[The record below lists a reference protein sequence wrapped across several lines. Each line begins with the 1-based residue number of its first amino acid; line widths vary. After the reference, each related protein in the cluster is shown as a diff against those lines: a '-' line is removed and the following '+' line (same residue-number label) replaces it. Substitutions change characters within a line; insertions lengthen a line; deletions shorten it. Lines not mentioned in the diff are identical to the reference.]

1 MFREKDII
9 ESIREAI
16 KSGAEVIDH
25 DVDGSYTWLE
35 NSNSC
40 IWKVVVSQL
49 LTSDY
54 LYLVGRLYI
63 QLRILNHS
71 QTDVYSNNMNV
82 HALI

>member
-9 ESIREAI
+9 ESIKEAI
-16 KSGAEVIDH
+16 KSGAEVID
-25 DVDGSYTWLE
+25 VDGSYIWLE

-63 QLRILNHS
+63 QLQILNHS
-71 QTDVYSNNMNV
+71 QTDVCSNNMNV